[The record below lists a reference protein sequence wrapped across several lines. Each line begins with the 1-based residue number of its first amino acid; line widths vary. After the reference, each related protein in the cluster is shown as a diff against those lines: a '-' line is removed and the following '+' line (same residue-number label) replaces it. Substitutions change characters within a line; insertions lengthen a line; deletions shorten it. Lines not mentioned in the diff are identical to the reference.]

1 MFAGKNAWYM
11 NKALQYNFFRRY
23 LFTALM
29 GLSLSLFTV
38 PSQADY
44 IHPGDVK
51 VQTVVYKPGAG
62 ELTSGTYHYKVTWQG
77 VPVADAEIEVYPVS
91 SPSSPVRVVA
101 RTKTKGLVAA
111 FYKMKHHSESMFERG
126 TFRPVHFSSNQKER
140 RKEKFREVDF
150 KRDGLVRSA
159 RWREGRAKTVQEFR
173 PENPLFDPISAAF
186 LAKSLDLSVGKKVSF
201 DVFNGKHRYL
211 IDFEVE
217 KLERIKVKG
226 QSVEAFKVVPSVQK
240 LTDTEGEKKLKSA
253 ALWITADDRR
263 EILKVSS
270 SVYIGSVVAKFD
282 KFVASSGGMLEAH
295 SGDDR
300 ARARASLGDPR

>member
-1 MFAGKNAWYM
+1 M
-11 NKALQYNFFRRY
+11 NKALQYNFFRRF
-23 LFTALM
+23 LLAALI
-29 GLSLSLFTV
+29 GLSLVIYSV

-44 IHPGDVK
+44 IEPGDVK
-51 VQTVVYKPGAG
+51 VQTIAYKPGAE

-91 SPSSPVRVVA
+91 SASSPVRVVA

-111 FYKMKHHSESMFERG
+111 FYKMKHRSESMFERG

-150 KRDGLVRSA
+150 KKDGLVRSA

-186 LAKSLDLSVGKKVSF
+186 LAKSLDLSVGRKVSF

-226 QSVEAFKVVPSVQK
+226 RSVEAFKVVPSVQK

-253 ALWITADDRR
+253 ALWITADDSR
-263 EILKVSS
+263 EILQVSS

-282 KFVASSGGMLEAH
+282 KFVASPGGMLEAH
-295 SGDDR
+295 SIEDVAADR
-300 ARARASLGDPR
+300 AKARASLGDPR